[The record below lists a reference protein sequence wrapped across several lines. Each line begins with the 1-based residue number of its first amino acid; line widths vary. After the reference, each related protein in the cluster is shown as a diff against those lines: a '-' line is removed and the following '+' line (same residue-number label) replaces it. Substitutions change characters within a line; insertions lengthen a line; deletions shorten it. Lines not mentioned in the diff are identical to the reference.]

1 MPTKFRYDLGETFVI
16 TRGMDSCL
24 FVYTKET
31 WNNITNK
38 LSELSFTKKDVRAF
52 QRFFLSAATICE
64 FDKQGRINIS
74 SPLAEYASLQKECV
88 IIGVNDRI
96 EIWSKENFDK
106 YLNDSIDNVFMNYK
120 VDLEN
125 DRTMKEIEDKEI
137 PIVHNVIKITKE
149 PKMQQKTFISSNVF
163 KIEDQPMIKE
173 STFVSRPNKGEIIN
187 KIFEIQQKM
196 KK

>member
-1 MPTKFRYDLGETFVI
+1 MFIGEYHHNIDEKSRLIMPSKFRYDLGETFVI

-24 FVYTKET
+24 FVYTKEN
-31 WNNITNK
+31 WNNITSK

-106 YLNDSIDNVFMNYK
+106 YLNDSIDNVI
-120 VDLEN
+120 DIAEHL
-125 DRTMKEIEDKEI
+125 
-137 PIVHNVIKITKE
+137 
-149 PKMQQKTFISSNVF
+149 
-163 KIEDQPMIKE
+163 
-173 STFVSRPNKGEIIN
+173 
-187 KIFEIQQKM
+187 FEV
-196 KK
+196 

>member
-1 MPTKFRYDLGETFVI
+1 MFIGEYHHNIDEKSRLIMPSRFRYDLGETFVI

-106 YLNDSIDNVFMNYK
+106 YLNDSIDNVI
-120 VDLEN
+120 DIAEHL
-125 DRTMKEIEDKEI
+125 
-137 PIVHNVIKITKE
+137 
-149 PKMQQKTFISSNVF
+149 
-163 KIEDQPMIKE
+163 
-173 STFVSRPNKGEIIN
+173 
-187 KIFEIQQKM
+187 FEV
-196 KK
+196 